1 MCELQIFESHKIR
14 AQGECQHMKCLLI
27 TVAVFGLAGLGST
40 MSLQQRQSSSP
51 DALPQPQQTDTAN
64 PQPSAR
70 SFEGTIAK
78 MGDEFV
84 LQENSTRTAYKLDDQ
99 QKAKHFEGKNVK
111 IMATVD
117 ANTNTLHVVDIIPV
131 TTE

>member
-78 MGDEFV
+78 MGDE
-84 LQENSTRTAYKLDDQ
+84 YKLDDQ